1 LPRSAYTD
9 LSYSVF
15 GSFEENQWI
24 HCTEGFDGSFLLGKT
39 FRKLKPGSLLFL
51 SGNAIH
57 AGSRFMG
64 SKENLLTNLPLYYQT
79 MMPHYLNHLG
89 DLKLFYDVP
98 GKLILSAGD
107 MDNDEQEWFFEV
119 GNRYGMAVGPRS
131 RWPDIGNVKICLEN
145 DAEGDGKCEAET
157 IIN

>member
-1 LPRSAYTD
+1 
-9 LSYSVF
+9 
-15 GSFEENQWI
+15 
-24 HCTEGFDGSFLLGKT
+24 
-39 FRKLKPGSLLFL
+39 
-51 SGNAIH
+51 
-57 AGSRFMG
+57 MG
-64 SKENLLTNLPLYYQT
+64 SKESLLTNLPLYYQT